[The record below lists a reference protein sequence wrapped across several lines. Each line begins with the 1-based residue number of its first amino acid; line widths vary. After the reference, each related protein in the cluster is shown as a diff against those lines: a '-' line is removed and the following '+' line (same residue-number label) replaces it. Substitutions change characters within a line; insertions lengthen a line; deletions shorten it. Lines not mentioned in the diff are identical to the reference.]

1 MARYSWQACRPATA
15 EGWEHSSVPVAR
27 LAVNIEG
34 MARQRDRTNVYILLL
49 AILVAAIA
57 GYYLPTKRP
66 ESGTSLTPK
75 EYIELVEK
83 KKAQRLK
90 YSAEDAANE
99 PAAAAERKDQRTGS
113 D

>member
-1 MARYSWQACRPATA
+1 MAKR
-15 EGWEHSSVPVAR
+15 
-27 LAVNIEG
+27 
-34 MARQRDRTNVYILLL
+34 RDRTNIYILLL

-66 ESGTSLTPK
+66 ETGASMTPK

-90 YSAEDAANE
+90 YGTEQPPQDPQDAATT
-99 PAAAAERKDQRTGS
+99 Q
-113 D
+113 

>member
-1 MARYSWQACRPATA
+1 MTPAANMPDMTK
-15 EGWEHSSVPVAR
+15 S
-27 LAVNIEG
+27 
-34 MARQRDRTNVYILLL
+34 RDRTNVYILLL

-66 ESGTSLTPK
+66 ETGASMTPK

-90 YSAEDAANE
+90 YAAEEKAAEDAAV
-99 PAAAAERKDQRTGS
+99 PPRQ
-113 D
+113 

>member
-1 MARYSWQACRPATA
+1 MARTR
-15 EGWEHSSVPVAR
+15 
-27 LAVNIEG
+27 N
-34 MARQRDRTNVYILLL
+34 RTNVYILLL
-49 AILVAAIA
+49 AIIVAVIA

-66 ESGTSLTPK
+66 ETGASMTPK

-90 YSAEDAANE
+90 Y
-99 PAAAAERKDQRTGS
+99 AAEEKAATQPAPSTTPPGS

>member
-1 MARYSWQACRPATA
+1 
-15 EGWEHSSVPVAR
+15 
-27 LAVNIEG
+27 

-66 ESGTSLTPK
+66 HSGTSLTPK

-90 YSAEDAANE
+90 YAAEDAAAASAPE
-99 PAAAAERKDQRTGS
+99 GEHKDPPAGAD
-113 D
+113 

>member
-1 MARYSWQACRPATA
+1 
-15 EGWEHSSVPVAR
+15 
-27 LAVNIEG
+27 

-49 AILVAAIA
+49 AILIAAIA

-75 EYIELVEK
+75 EYIELVER

-90 YSAEDAANE
+90 Y
-99 PAAAAERKDQRTGS
+99 AAEEKAAQDAQQSGS
-113 D
+113 Q

>member
-1 MARYSWQACRPATA
+1 MPRMAKS
-15 EGWEHSSVPVAR
+15 
-27 LAVNIEG
+27 
-34 MARQRDRTNVYILLL
+34 RDRTNVYILLL

-66 ESGTSLTPK
+66 ETGASMTPK

-90 YSAEDAANE
+90 YAAEEKAAQDAA
-99 PAAAAERKDQRTGS
+99 PPPGQ
-113 D
+113 

>member
-1 MARYSWQACRPATA
+1 MPDMTKS
-15 EGWEHSSVPVAR
+15 
-27 LAVNIEG
+27 
-34 MARQRDRTNVYILLL
+34 RDRTNVYILLL

-66 ESGTSLTPK
+66 ETGASMTPK

-90 YSAEDAANE
+90 YAAEEKAAEDAAA
-99 PAAAAERKDQRTGS
+99 PPRQ
-113 D
+113 

>member
-1 MARYSWQACRPATA
+1 MPAEIMAA
-15 EGWEHSSVPVAR
+15 
-27 LAVNIEG
+27 NIVY
-34 MARQRDRTNVYILLL
+34 MARQRDRTNVYILLV

-66 ESGTSLTPK
+66 QSGTSLTPK

-90 YSAEDAANE
+90 YSAEEAASASA
-99 PAAAAERKDQRTGS
+99 PSAEYKDQPAGS

>member
-1 MARYSWQACRPATA
+1 MATK
-15 EGWEHSSVPVAR
+15 
-27 LAVNIEG
+27 
-34 MARQRDRTNVYILLL
+34 RDRTNVYILLL

-66 ESGTSLTPK
+66 ETGASMTPK

-90 YSAEDAANE
+90 Y
-99 PAAAAERKDQRTGS
+99 AAEEREAAQPAPPTDAVAPQPDR
-113 D
+113 

>member
-1 MARYSWQACRPATA
+1 MPAMT
-15 EGWEHSSVPVAR
+15 R
-27 LAVNIEG
+27 K
-34 MARQRDRTNVYILLL
+34 RDRTNVYILLL

-66 ESGTSLTPK
+66 ETGASMTPK

-90 YSAEDAANE
+90 Y
-99 PAAAAERKDQRTGS
+99 AAEEKPQEAEAAGQD
-113 D
+113 